1 MAVTLR
7 KLLECVE
14 EEKIQILAGKNNLDR
29 AVRWTHMVE
38 SIEISTFL
46 EGQEIAFTTGAAL
59 KSEEDFLEMVQC
71 IIRNQATAIIVNIGP
86 YIKEIPEKIIK
97 YCQERDFPLITVP
110 WETHMAHI
118 MQIFCLKIT
127 EEDKANMELSSAVKN
142 AIFLPMQED
151 LYIPALERYHYS
163 PGWSYCVAAIEILE
177 GAQPIEEERRQ
188 RFQKYIENQL
198 SYRYRDVII
207 FEQDGEILLIFHQM
221 TEEEVKVI
229 LQQVMK
235 QYECMLRKEEKSYIG
250 IGRCTKN
257 MKCIAKSYR
266 QAQGVLKLQKEE
278 IRAKQLLYTRNWDC
292 TSSCLPW
299 KIQKLFESTIW
310 R

>member
-163 PGWSYCVAAIEILE
+163 PGWSYC
-177 GAQPIEEERRQ
+177 
-188 RFQKYIENQL
+188 
-198 SYRYRDVII
+198 
-207 FEQDGEILLIFHQM
+207 
-221 TEEEVKVI
+221 
-229 LQQVMK
+229 
-235 QYECMLRKEEKSYIG
+235 
-250 IGRCTKN
+250 KN
-257 MKCIAKSYR
+257 
-266 QAQGVLKLQKEE
+266 
-278 IRAKQLLYTRNWDC
+278 T
-292 TSSCLPW
+292 
-299 KIQKLFESTIW
+299 
-310 R
+310 